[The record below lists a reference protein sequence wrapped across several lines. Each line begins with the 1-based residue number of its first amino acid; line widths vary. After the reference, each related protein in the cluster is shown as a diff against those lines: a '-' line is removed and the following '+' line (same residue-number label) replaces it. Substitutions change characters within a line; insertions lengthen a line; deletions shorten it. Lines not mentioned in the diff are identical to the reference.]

1 MVFSLWLDIHSHCDN
16 RAKDQRLF
24 HVFSLWSL
32 VFGMIFI
39 LIAIIEPKEQ
49 ELAKKEKLNNIINI
63 ISIFAHYIE

>member
-1 MVFSLWLDIHSHCDN
+1 
-16 RAKDQRLF
+16 
-24 HVFSLWSL
+24 
-32 VFGMIFI
+32 MIFI